1 MLRVAACDNS
11 REDIELLECAFD
23 DLNRDDVEYDV
34 FFKADELLKAV
45 IEQNE
50 RYDMYLFEIEI
61 PEMNGLEL
69 AGEIRRSDAK
79 ALFVFLTGHTEYVMD
94 VFDLVTFDYIKKPI
108 TKERLA
114 DVLQKAVEYLELTKR
129 DFVFQYRKNHFRIYC
144 DDILYI
150 EKSGRQAFIHTAS
163 EVYKTNMTTE
173 EVWKQLDTE
182 TFFQIHLSFI
192 ANLRHIKAID
202 GDEIVMS
209 SGERLLVARAHK
221 QELKE
226 KHKRL

>member
-23 DLNRDDVEYDV
+23 DLHRDDVEYDV
-34 FFKADELLKAV
+34 FFGADELLNAV
-45 IEQNE
+45 VRQNE

-108 TKERLA
+108 TKERLE
-114 DVLQKAVEYLELTKR
+114 DVLQKAMEYLELTKR
-129 DFVFQYRKNHFRIYC
+129 DFVFQYRKNYFRICC

-150 EKSGRQAFIHTAS
+150 EKSGRQAFIHTVS
-163 EVYKTNMTTE
+163 ELYKTNMTTE

-182 TFFQIHLSFI
+182 VFFQIHLSFI
-192 ANLRHIKAID
+192 VNLRHVKAID

-209 SGERLLVARAHK
+209 SGERLLVARSHK

-226 KHKRL
+226 KHKQL